1 MNSLQK
7 NNPGTPPDH
16 TTHDPLA
23 RMQARLSSYIA
34 PRRDGL
40 AAPPTPDDP
49 AGRLASPFR
58 QSFGLLRT
66 RTTSSPED
74 IKIQDGFRWQGWP
87 GAYDPE
93 LSGLDEA
100 SYFSIFVACDSTA
113 HDTA

>member
-16 TTHDPLA
+16 TPHDPLA
-23 RMQARLSSYIA
+23 RMQARLSSCIA

-40 AAPPTPDDP
+40 ADPPTPDDP
-49 AGRLASPFR
+49 AGRFASRFR
-58 QSFGLLRT
+58 QQGGL
-66 RTTSSPED
+66 D
-74 IKIQDGFRWQGWP
+74 VD
-87 GAYDPE
+87 YPE

-100 SYFSIFVACDSTA
+100 SYRSIFVACDSTA